1 MEYFPLCFIE
11 EVCKRLQNI
20 SEIPNLLEV
29 LKNTLKKHVLCR
41 LVSEYPKTDAYKFK
55 TISNTTTC

>member
-11 EVCKRLQNI
+11 EVRKRLQNI

-41 LVSEYPKTDAYKFK
+41 LVSEYPKNNAYKFK